1 MDQRGDRDT
10 RECRE
15 AKFLRQHDPRE
26 RVLRRP
32 AIRCLGAEPEKAER
46 SHPSQDLARNKA
58 LLLPVLA
65 IRLDFFLDE
74 TTNLIAKHLVL
85 FGEERRALGLHGQ
98 ACPDIAHLA
107 HLLIDRTAWLDAAA
121 ALSLNSSNIR

>member
-32 AIRCLGAEPEKAER
+32 AIRFRVADPEKAER

-74 TTNLIAKHLVL
+74 TTNLIAKHVVL
-85 FGEERRALGLHGQ
+85 FLEERRRQGLYGQ
-98 ACPDIAHLA
+98 ARPNA
-107 HLLIDRTAWLDAAA
+107 
-121 ALSLNSSNIR
+121 